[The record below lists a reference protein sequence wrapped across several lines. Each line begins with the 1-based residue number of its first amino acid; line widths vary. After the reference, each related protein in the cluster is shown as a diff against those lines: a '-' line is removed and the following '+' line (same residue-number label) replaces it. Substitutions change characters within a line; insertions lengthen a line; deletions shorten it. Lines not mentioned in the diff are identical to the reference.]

1 MAAADRRGAPRRRL
15 PLRRGRRR
23 GGAGGCSQHQL
34 LVGRPRAGRRPPVL
48 ADGADGRCARESAA
62 AGLLRAG
69 LGRWLTVRHSLIG
82 RIGPSQYVRKP
93 TDQEQSLFGGE
104 RSRYLVVYPF
114 TKSTDWYLL
123 SKEARQG
130 VMNEHMRVGHE
141 YPTIRQALAYSFGL
155 DSQEFVVAYET
166 DDLVAFGD
174 LVRALRSTESRRST
188 VSDTPILLGIHRP
201 IDEILGLL
209 GAAVMADTARGL
221 ADGAQ
226 LVERAERLFPG
237 GVNSPVRAF
246 RAVGR
251 PPLVLERGEG
261 PYVWDADGGAT
272 STTSAPGGRRSS
284 ATPTRRSSR
293 RSPRAAR
300 ERTGPRRHATRS
312 RSSSA
317 RRSGAPCRRW
327 SASGSPRRAP
337 RRS

>member
-1 MAAADRRGAPRRRL
+1 MSAGDQTYIQALAFGLDPAWRRL
-15 PLRRGRRR
+15 SDDERHEDGCRFAEAYV
-23 GGAGGCSQHQL
+23 AGELESVRSIAYSSVGLEPGVDL
-34 LVGRPRAGRRPPVL
+34 LLWRMAPSVDAL
-48 ADGADGRCARESAA
+48 EATA

-93 TDQEQSLFGGE
+93 TDQEQSLFSGE

-201 IDEILGLL
+201 IDEILSML
-209 GAAVMADTARGL
+209 GA
-221 ADGAQ
+221 
-226 LVERAERLFPG
+226 
-237 GVNSPVRAF
+237 S
-246 RAVGR
+246 
-251 PPLVLERGEG
+251 
-261 PYVWDADGGAT
+261 
-272 STTSAPGGRRSS
+272 
-284 ATPTRRSSR
+284 
-293 RSPRAAR
+293 
-300 ERTGPRRHATRS
+300 
-312 RSSSA
+312 
-317 RRSGAPCRRW
+317 
-327 SASGSPRRAP
+327 
-337 RRS
+337 